1 MNDDQANYTKVRFK
15 CKKASFIALLLIK
28 MHITPNVL
36 FGFQLCYV
44 SRYLKYTSQQVLDT
58 GNLMSDRH

>member
-15 CKKASFIALLLIK
+15 CKKVSFIALLLIK

-44 SRYLKYTSQQVLDT
+44 RRYLKYTSQQILDT
-58 GNLMSDRH
+58 GNLMSDLH